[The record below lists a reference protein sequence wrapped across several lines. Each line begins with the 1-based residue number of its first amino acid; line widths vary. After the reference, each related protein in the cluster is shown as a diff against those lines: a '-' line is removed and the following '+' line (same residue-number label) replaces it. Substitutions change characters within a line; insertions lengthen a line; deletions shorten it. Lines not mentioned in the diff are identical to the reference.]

1 MDRQKII
8 AALVERHGLKLDPHD
23 PAFLIV
29 DLNLLMLEGQMK
41 TLNAVAAQIS
51 LLPTTAGQKLQEQ
64 TNQFLKASSSIQ
76 QDLTRLAKAVDTHTN
91 KTVDNAVK
99 SAQSEIQRAAAD
111 ALSNAMSNSGVDEKV
126 GSMVNE
132 IHQAAQALS
141 AHTAALGNKQA
152 SKTPAKSPLK
162 LIAIIAATS
171 LIAALIG
178 GSMARFSPSEQRSV
192 LSAEDSRHLETG
204 RALDKIWPAL
214 TEKEQQRI
222 NGLMQAQ

>member
-1 MDRQKII
+1 MK
-8 AALVERHGLKLDPHD
+8 ALNG
-23 PAFLIV
+23 
-29 DLNLLMLEGQMK
+29 
-41 TLNAVAAQIS
+41 VATQIS

-64 TNQFLKASSSIQ
+64 TSQFLKASYSIQ

-152 SKTPAKSPLK
+152 STPALK
-162 LIAIIAATS
+162 LVAIIAATS

-178 GSMARFSPSEQRSV
+178 GAMARFSPSEQRSV

-204 RALDKIWPAL
+204 RALDKIWHAL

>member
-8 AALVERHGLKLDPHD
+8 GLLVERHGIKLDPHD

-41 TLNAVAAQIS
+41 TLNGVAAQIS

-64 TNQFLKASSSIQ
+64 TNQFLKASYSIQ

-141 AHTAALGNKQA
+141 AHTAALGNKQV
-152 SKTPAKSPLK
+152 SKPPALK

-171 LIAALIG
+171 LIAAIIG
-178 GSMARFSPSEQRSV
+178 GAMARFSPSEQRSV

-204 RALDKIWPAL
+204 RALYKIWPAL